1 VTAIE
6 PSDDAL
12 FPIADAYAGDP
23 LNPDLETVTPIEV
36 VAELSPAERRQR
48 VHALTDQAWEI
59 IRLAQ
64 ETHLR
69 GRELV
74 ARCLLWSGGKD
85 SNTLAHLM
93 RSYATHVIHA
103 NTGIGIE
110 ATRQFVR
117 DTAASWNLPL
127 IEKSPPPGSTYR
139 EQVLE
144 HGFPGPGFHWKMY
157 GRLKE
162 RALDAARHDLGI
174 AKSRTKAALYIAG
187 RRRQES
193 KRREDVPAHED
204 DGSVIWVS
212 PIVMWTSLDLNT
224 YREMH
229 PDVPHNPVTD
239 LIHMSGECLC
249 GSYADEGEREQLK
262 FWFPDVHAE
271 LTQLET
277 EVRAAGHEEPR
288 CMWGWGAYYDD
299 VPSKAG
305 RLCSNCRPPGQ
316 RGLFGEA
323 PSPVSH
329 VQVASRPSMHGSVM
343 ATCPEVPLP
352 APEPETG
359 ERP

>member
-1 VTAIE
+1 MSLPQTD
-6 PSDDAL
+6 DDAL
-12 FPIADAYAGDP
+12 FPIRDAYSGDP
-23 LNPDLETVTPIEV
+23 LAPDLETVTPIEI
-36 VAELSPAERRQR
+36 VAALSPEERQQR
-48 VHALTDQAWEI
+48 VVHLTAQAWDI

-64 ETHLR
+64 EAHLGKR
-69 GRELV
+69 QLV

-93 RSYATHVIHA
+93 RNYATHVIHA

-117 DTAASWNLPL
+117 DTAAEWSLPL

-162 RALDAARHDLGI
+162 RALDAARHDLGV
-174 AKSRTKAALYIAG
+174 ANSRTKCAMYIAG

-193 KRREDVPAHED
+193 KRREDVPLHEA
-204 DGSVIWVS
+204 DGSVIWAS

-249 GSYADEGEREQLK
+249 GSYADEGELEQIK
-262 FWFPDVHAE
+262 FWFPDVYVDIE
-271 LTQLET
+271 QLQA

-288 CMWGWGAYYDD
+288 CSWGWGAYFDD
-299 VPSKAG
+299 VPSRTG
-305 RLCSNCRPPGQ
+305 RLCSNCRPPDQ
-316 RGLFGEA
+316 RVLDF
-323 PSPVSH
+323 S
-329 VQVASRPSMHGSVM
+329 
-343 ATCPEVPLP
+343 P
-352 APEPETG
+352 APAVQDEVTG
-359 ERP
+359 